1 MTNRVKLSSLVA
13 PSFFQLHHQIG
24 RHEATHFKLK
34 GGRGSTK
41 SSFISIEIIL
51 GMMQNAQANAMV
63 IRKVGRYLEESVF
76 EQLLWAIESLGVS
89 HLWQPK
95 YSPLGMTYLPT
106 GQRILFRGADDP
118 KKIKS
123 SKLKHGYFAYIWFE
137 EYDEFDGDEE
147 IRTINQSL
155 MRGGD
160 KFTVFYSYN
169 PPKSINNWVNQDVI
183 IPRDDTIVHHSDYRT
198 VPKEWL
204 GPAFLAEAD
213 HLARTKPTSYRH
225 EYLGEVTGTG
235 GQVFD
240 NVVLRAITEEEIH
253 QFDHIKRGLDWG
265 YAADPLAYGVQ
276 HFDRT
281 RRRLYIFRE
290 IYQAGLSNRKTA
302 EMVQLENTSN
312 SLIICDSAEPKSI
325 AEMKSYGINI
335 KGAYKGPDSVE
346 YGIKFLQDLEEIVID
361 PSRCPNA
368 AREFSTY
375 ELERDKNGNFKGSYP
390 DKDNHMIDQARYALS
405 EEMNYGA
412 LRVLKPRGKETK

>member
-1 MTNRVKLSSLVA
+1 
-13 PSFFQLHHQIG
+13 
-24 RHEATHFKLK
+24 
-34 GGRGSTK
+34 
-41 SSFISIEIIL
+41 
-51 GMMQNAQANAMV
+51 MMQQANTNAMV
-63 IRKVGRYLEESVF
+63 LRKVGRYLEESVF
-76 EQLLWAIESLGVS
+76 EQLMWAIESLGVI

-95 YSPLGMTYLPT
+95 YSPIGLTYTPT
-106 GQRILFRGADDP
+106 GQRIIFRGADDP

-123 SKLKHGYFAYIWFE
+123 SKLKHGYFAYVWFE

-169 PPKSINNWVNQDVI
+169 PPKSINSWVNQDVI
-183 IPRDDTIVHHSDYRT
+183 IPRNDTIVHHSDYRS

-204 GPAFLAEAD
+204 GPVFLMEAE
-213 HLARTKPTSYRH
+213 HLANTKPVAYRH

-240 NVVLRAITEEEIH
+240 NVILRTITQEEINM
-253 QFDHIKRGLDWG
+253 FDHLKRGLDWG

-276 HFDRT
+276 HFDRKH
-281 RRRLYIFRE
+281 RKLYIFKE
-290 IYQAGLSNRKTA
+290 IYQTGLSNSKAASMIRS
-302 EMVQLENTSN
+302 ENLSN
-312 SLIICDSAEPKSI
+312 TQIICDSAEPKSI
-325 AEMKSYGINI
+325 AEMKTYGINI

-361 PSRCPNA
+361 PVRCPNA
-368 AREFSTY
+368 SREFSSY

-390 DKDNHMIDQARYALS
+390 DKNNHFIDQSRYALGD
-405 EEMNYGA
+405 EMNYGA
-412 LRVLKPRGKETK
+412 LKVLKPRAKEAT